1 MTHAPARKAY
11 SYIRFSTP
19 DQIKGDSARR
29 QISMAESYAAKHGLA
44 LDDSLSLKD
53 FGVSAFRGQNAK
65 TGALN
70 FFLEHV
76 RSGDVPEGSILLIE
90 ALDRLSRQTP
100 LDALD
105 TLRDIMREGVTVIT
119 LDNETVYTTETLSGN
134 FTQLIVTLM
143 LFSRANE
150 ESATKARR
158 LKEAWEGKRL
168 KAATT
173 PLTAICP
180 AWLKLNDQRTT
191 YEVIPDRA
199 DTIRRIFTMCLDGLG
214 QHTIAARLITDG
226 TPTFGR
232 SEMWHRSYV
241 KKLLENPA
249 VIGRFTPHTLTIV
262 DGRKVRTPLDPVEE
276 YFPAIVDAEV
286 FEKVAAMVSRRGMN
300 LPAGNTGAATTAN
313 VLAGLA
319 RCPTCGATMTR
330 VNKGGRKGGKP
341 YLVCTKAKVG
351 AGCRYKQVKLE
362 AIEEAVVSLGT
373 YLHHLTP
380 SPNAENEAKYRDML
394 LQDEVVEAQIQNL
407 VEAVAQGDTSKAIAK
422 AIAGKEAELER
433 IRQELKQLGQRVAD
447 TITNRIENTV
457 AEFCSLTEDGDIAKI
472 NATLRQLFDKAV
484 VDYDTG
490 YLRLYWRHTEATPVE
505 VLYTFA
511 AEKDAGNLT

>member
-53 FGVSAFRGQNAK
+53 LGVSAFRGQNAK

-168 KAATT
+168 RAATM

-199 DTIRRIFTMCLDGLG
+199 DIVRRIFAMCLEGLG
-214 QHTIAARLITDG
+214 QHSIAARLNETG
-226 TPTFGR
+226 VATFKG

-249 VIGRFTPHTLTIV
+249 VIGRFTPHTLTVV
-262 DGRKVRTPLDPVEE
+262 DGRKVRTPLEPVDG
-276 YFPAIVDAEV
+276 YFPTIVDVEIY
-286 FEKVAAMVSRRGMN
+286 ERVAAMSSRRGLN
-300 LPAGNTGAATTAN
+300 IAAGNTGISMTAN

-319 RCPTCGATMTR
+319 RCPSCDATMTR

-341 YLVCTKAKVG
+341 YLVCTKAKAG

-373 YLHHLTP
+373 YLHDLTP
-380 SPNAENEAKYRDML
+380 SPNADSEASYRDMRRMA
-394 LQDEVVEAQIQNL
+394 EVVEEQIQNL
-407 VEAVAQGDTSKAIAK
+407 VEAVAQGDRSKAIQK
-422 AIAGKEAELER
+422 AISANEAELDR
-433 IRQELKQLGQRVAD
+433 IHRELEALAHRVAD

-457 AEFCSLTEDGDIAKI
+457 AEFSTLTEGGNIAKI
-472 NATLRQLFDKAV
+472 NATMRQLFDRVV

-490 YLRLYWRHTEATPVE
+490 YLRLYWRHTEHTPVD
-505 VLYTFA
+505 VLYAFPT
-511 AEKDAGNLT
+511 EKIAGVQP

>member
-105 TLRDIMREGVTVIT
+105 TLRDIMGEGVTVIT

-180 AWLKLNDQRTT
+180 AWLELNDQRTA

-214 QHTIAARLITDG
+214 QHTIAARLITEG

-262 DGRKVRTPLDPVEE
+262 DGRKVRTPRDPVEE
-276 YFPAIVDAEV
+276 YFPAIVDVEV
-286 FEKVAAMVSRRGMN
+286 FEKVAAMNSFRGMST
-300 LPAGNTGAATTAN
+300 ASGNAATTTAN

-319 RCPTCGATMTR
+319 KCPTCGATMTR

-341 YLVCTKAKVG
+341 YLVCTKAKAG

-373 YLHHLTP
+373 YLHDLTP
-380 SPNAENEAKYRDML
+380 SPNADSEASYRDMRRMA
-394 LQDEVVEAQIQNL
+394 EVVEEQIQNL
-407 VEAVAQGDTSKAIAK
+407 VEAVAQGDRSKAIQK
-422 AIAGKEAELER
+422 AISANEAELDR
-433 IRQELKQLGQRVAD
+433 IHRELEALAHRVAD

-457 AEFCSLTEDGDIAKI
+457 AEFSTLTEGGNIAKI
-472 NATLRQLFDKAV
+472 NATMRQLFDRVV

-490 YLRLYWRHTEATPVE
+490 YLRLYWRHTEHTPVD
-505 VLYTFA
+505 VLYTFPT
-511 AEKDAGNLT
+511 EKIAGD

>member
-29 QISMAESYAAKHGLA
+29 QISMAESYAAKHGLT

-214 QHTIAARLITDG
+214 QHTIAARLITEG

-276 YFPAIVDAEV
+276 YFPAIVDVEV
-286 FEKVAAMVSRRGMN
+286 FEKVAAMSSLRGMST
-300 LPAGNTGAATTAN
+300 ASGNAATTTAN

-319 RCPTCGATMTR
+319 KCPTCGATMTR

-341 YLVCTKAKVG
+341 YLVCTKAKAG

-373 YLHHLTP
+373 YLHDLTP
-380 SPNAENEAKYRDML
+380 SPNADSEASYRDMRRMA
-394 LQDEVVEAQIQNL
+394 EVVEEQIQNL
-407 VEAVAQGDTSKAIAK
+407 VEAVAQGDRSKAIQK
-422 AIAGKEAELER
+422 AISANEAELDR
-433 IRQELKQLGQRVAD
+433 IHRELEALAHRVAD

-457 AEFCSLTEDGDIAKI
+457 AEFSTLTEGGNIAKI
-472 NATLRQLFDKAV
+472 NATMRQLFDRVV

-490 YLRLYWRHTEATPVE
+490 YLRLYWRHTEHTPVD
-505 VLYTFA
+505 VLYTFPT
-511 AEKDAGNLT
+511 EKIAGVQP

>member
-1 MTHAPARKAY
+1 
-11 SYIRFSTP
+11 
-19 DQIKGDSARR
+19 
-29 QISMAESYAAKHGLA
+29 MAESYAARHGLV
-44 LDDSLSLKD
+44 LDSSLSLKD
-53 FGVSAFRGQNAK
+53 LGVSAFRGQNAK

-76 RSGDVPEGSILLIE
+76 RSGDVPKGSVLLIE

-105 TLRDIMREGVTVIT
+105 TLRDIMREGVAVIT
-119 LDNETVYTTETLSGN
+119 LDNETVYTTETISAN

-158 LKEAWEGKRL
+158 LKQAWEGKRL
-168 KAATT
+168 KAATV
-173 PLTAICP
+173 PLTSICP
-180 AWLKLNDQRTT
+180 AWLTLNDKRTA
-191 YEVIPDRA
+191 YEVIQERA
-199 DTIRRIFTMCLDGLG
+199 DTVRRIFKMCLDGLG
-214 QHTIAARLITDG
+214 QHTIAARLISEG

-232 SEMWHRSYV
+232 SEIWHRSYV

-249 VIGRFTPHTLTIV
+249 VIGRFTPHTLTVV
-262 DGRKVRTPLDPVEE
+262 DGRKVRTPLEPFEG
-276 YFPAIVDAEV
+276 YFPPVVDTQV
-286 FEKVAAMVSRRGMN
+286 FERVAAMSSRRGLN
-300 LPAGNTGAATTAN
+300 IATGTTATAATAN

-319 RCPTCGATMTR
+319 KCPTCGSTMTR

-351 AGCRYKQVKLE
+351 AGCRYKQVKLD

-373 YLHHLTP
+373 YLHDLTP
-380 SPNAENEAKYRDML
+380 SPNADSEANYRDMRNL
-394 LQDEVVEAQIQNL
+394 AEVVEEQIQNL
-407 VEAVAQGDTSKAIAK
+407 VEAVAQGDTSKAIMR
-422 AIAGKEAELER
+422 AIAKNEAELDR
-433 IRQELKQLGQRVAD
+433 IRQELEELGQRVAD

-457 AEFCSLTEDGDIAKI
+457 AEFCTVTESGDMAKI
-472 NATLRQLFDKAV
+472 NAAMRQLFDRVV

-490 YLRLYWRHTEATPVE
+490 YLRLYWRHTAQNPAE
-505 VLYTFA
+505 VLYTFID
-511 AEKDAGNLT
+511 ES